1 MTLKLFC
8 FRMLYVVL
16 LLLLHLHNKMLSSSV
31 KRQMFGI
38 INYSLGSN
46 FTPNYFILK
55 FTQPPSVPLLRKR
68 INLNFKS
75 TTGINSFNV
84 INFFYS
90 HTLI

>member
-1 MTLKLFC
+1 
-8 FRMLYVVL
+8 MLYVVL

-31 KRQMFGI
+31 KRQMFEI

-46 FTPNYFILK
+46 FTPNYLILK

-68 INLNFKS
+68 INFNFKS

>member
-1 MTLKLFC
+1 
-8 FRMLYVVL
+8 MLYVVL
-16 LLLLHLHNKMLSSSV
+16 LLHFINKMLSSSV
-31 KRQMFGI
+31 KRQMFKI

-46 FTPNYFILK
+46 YFVLK
-55 FTQPPSVPLLRKR
+55 FTQPPSFPLLRKR
-68 INLNFKS
+68 INFNFKS